1 MNSHLLRTALYA
13 PAFKAGR
20 GVVALSGRMV
30 ERLHRDAAE
39 ARLAMAALIAAKG
52 RRD

>member
-1 MNSHLLRTALYA
+1 MHSHLLPTGLSA
-13 PAFKAGR
+13 PAGNAGE
-20 GVVALSGRMV
+20 GMVALSGRMV

-39 ARLAMAALIAAKG
+39 ALLAKAARIAAKG